1 MVLSSV
7 GRRDYYEILG
17 IAPGANTDSIT
28 DAFHRLARR
37 YHPDRSKESDAEDR
51 FKEITEA
58 YSVLSDPGK
67 RAEYDVAHMAEPY
80 LSGRPGRNHFF
91 TVGVGV
97 DADGLS
103 RVFLGA
109 RGGAASRTGSDIR
122 LEVEIPLRAAD
133 SATQQVVEYTRLFPC
148 AACQGR
154 GARADTALR
163 LCPVCGGT
171 GHPLGTGWPGE
182 IFGSCGTAC
191 ERCDGTGMVVG
202 QGCPTCGG
210 GGQCPGRERLKV
222 RIPAGVEDGT
232 VLRVRGRGLGG
243 MPGDRAGDLYLVVR
257 MASDPD
263 FLRCGPDLWHR
274 ESISVADAV
283 LGVHRDIICLGQT
296 IRLDVAAGH
305 PTRDSTAPRQP
316 RAASPSCRWCRRPR

>member
-80 LSGRPGRNHFF
+80 SSGRPGRNHFF

-109 RGGAASRTGSDIR
+109 RDGAASRTGSDIR
-122 LEVEIPLRAAD
+122 LEVEIPLRAAA
-133 SATQQVVEYTRLFPC
+133 SATRTGSRVHPPLSLCRL
-148 AACQGR
+148 
-154 GARADTALR
+154 
-163 LCPVCGGT
+163 
-171 GHPLGTGWPGE
+171 PG
-182 IFGSCGTAC
+182 
-191 ERCDGTGMVVG
+191 
-202 QGCPTCGG
+202 
-210 GGQCPGRERLKV
+210 PGRPGGHRAAAV
-222 RIPAGVEDGT
+222 PG
-232 VLRVRGRGLGG
+232 LRRHGS
-243 MPGDRAGDLYLVVR
+243 P
-257 MASDPD
+257 
-263 FLRCGPDLWHR
+263 
-274 ESISVADAV
+274 VAD
-283 LGVHRDIICLGQT
+283 
-296 IRLDVAAGH
+296 RLAG
-305 PTRDSTAPRQP
+305 
-316 RAASPSCRWCRRPR
+316 